1 MAHKGSTPEEQLLN
15 LIEKG
20 DSAKSERL
28 KEKKSF
34 LSSAAILTKLSPFTR
49 LAGSAVKKIKI
60 DPNLE
65 FVNKVLAVLCVLLLS
80 YSIFDF
86 IFNSR
91 DVEKFYNK
99 AAALKFIKQE
109 EKDIVTLQ
117 PFLYYLTLAQRRNI
131 FSPVEL
137 MKDLDESKERKKLLQ
152 DLLSDLTM
160 VGVSLGEE
168 PQAMI
173 ESKKANQTYFLKKG
187 DTINGLKIEEILTNK
202 VILSYEGEKGELI

>member
-1 MAHKGSTPEEQLLN
+1 MAHKGSSPEEQLLN

-20 DSAKSERL
+20 DGAKPERL
-28 KEKKSF
+28 REKKSF
-34 LSSAAILTKLSPFTR
+34 PSSAAILTKLSPFTK
-49 LAGSAVKKIKI
+49 LAGDAVKKIKI
-60 DPNLE
+60 NLNLE
-65 FVNKVLAVLCVLLLS
+65 LANKILTVLCVLLVV

-86 IFNSR
+86 IFNSK

-109 EKDIVTLQ
+109 EKDIVTLR
-117 PFLYYLTLAQRRNI
+117 PFLYYLTLVQRRNI

-137 MKDLDESKERKKLLQ
+137 VNAVDQSKERKKALQ
-152 DLLSDLTM
+152 DLIADLKM
-160 VGVSLGEE
+160 VGISWGEE

-173 ESKKANQTYFLKKG
+173 ESKKTNQTYFLKKG
-187 DTINGLKIEEILTNK
+187 ETINGLKIEEILTNK